1 MATLRACLGCETCEH
16 TVTEPS
22 DEFISALLRDS
33 SALDLDVGSAYEG
46 VTRRVQHVKRRR
58 AALLSG
64 TACIALFA
72 AVVFAGS
79 RMGAPDDV
87 QPGGP
92 ATDQRGDLV
101 PDSGATTT
109 STTEPIPAAVAPA
122 TVTSAES
129 METVPVAAST
139 PAGSAP
145 TQSGGSS
152 DTSPSTGSSDDNTP
166 GTSDDDD
173 EQSGDD
179 GSETTDDGDH
189 SGSDSSDSS
198 GSGSGGGDEERR
210 DDGRSDGDGESGGD

>member
-1 MATLRACLGCETCEH
+1 M
-16 TVTEPS
+16 TEPS

-79 RMGAPDDV
+79 RIDAPDDV

-92 ATDQRGDLV
+92 ATDQRGDLI

-109 STTEPIPAAVAPA
+109 STTEPISAAV
-122 TVTSAES
+122 TSTES
-129 METVPVAAST
+129 METVVVAASA
-139 PAGSAP
+139 PAGSAH
-145 TQSGGSS
+145 TQPGGSS
-152 DTSPSTGSSDDNTP
+152 GTSPSTASSDDSTP
-166 GTSDDDD
+166 GTSDDG

-179 GSETTDDGDH
+179 GPDTTDDDH
-189 SGSDSSDSS
+189 SGSDSS
-198 GSGSGGGDEERR
+198 GSGSGAGG
-210 DDGRSDGDGESGGD
+210 DDGRSDGDGESGGG